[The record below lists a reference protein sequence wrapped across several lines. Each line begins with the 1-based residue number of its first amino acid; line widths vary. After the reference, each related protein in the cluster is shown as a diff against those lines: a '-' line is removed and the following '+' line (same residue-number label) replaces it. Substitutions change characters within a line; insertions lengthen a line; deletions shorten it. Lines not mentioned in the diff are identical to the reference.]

1 MGWTFRLKLIFE
13 WGIWRELNEMLRI
26 WSQYTGEMWLK
37 LWDGHFIDNMWQKSG
52 KYVGNML
59 IFSLQTAHIFS
70 VHQFFTSTHVLLHQI
85 AILSCQVKWSQ
96 TSAKLQPDNWIFS
109 QFGLVGWILLDIY
122 SQTLPCSWSLRKIS
136 APLLWRKNSSRGGCN
151 QEWGTNGSLRLDAFK
166 VYLGLGKCR
175 PGE

>member
-1 MGWTFRLKLIFE
+1 MKLLRGICSKSHFDLILKLQSCSKFE
-13 WGIWRELNEMLRI
+13 HEILELI
-26 WSQYTGEMWLK
+26 K
-37 LWDGHFIDNMWQKSG
+37 DI
-52 KYVGNML
+52 
-59 IFSLQTAHIFS
+59 SLFN
-70 VHQFFTSTHVLLHQI
+70 TSFRKFNVIPYHVLFHQI
-85 AILSCQVKWSQ
+85 SILSCQVKWSQ